1 MSISHRGRKF
11 KKGIIYPLFFEV
23 SERCEE
29 EYWKQFFMDISIGKP
44 VKGILINNGQICS
57 HNKKKGFDYMFIS
70 KSVEDIIN
78 ELLPILEKNYNTCSE
93 KNIKTR
99 NVIDQVRQ
107 ELKEIKNSKWSKI
120 RRKNI
125 KKAMLLDYIT
135 EVQKKHNISLNKCM
149 AVYDTLSFNANSQLM
164 SKIVNMNDGK
174 IESINGLTFTEGDM
188 IMDIDFYKDKYK
200 DYCEEDEELIKE
212 EEIIQKLNIEQVWES
227 YIKSYF
233 KSIRN
238 TLS

>member
-23 SERCEE
+23 SEKCED

-44 VKGILINNGQICS
+44 VKGILLNNGQICS
-57 HNKKKGFDYMFIS
+57 QNKKKGFEYMFIN
-70 KSVEDIIN
+70 KTPDDIIN
-78 ELLPILEKNYNTCSE
+78 DLLPVLEKNYNTCSE

-99 NVIDQVRQ
+99 NVIDQVRI

-125 KKAMLLDYIT
+125 KKSLLMDFIS
-135 EVQKKHNISLNKCM
+135 EAHKKYDIPLNRCIGIF
-149 AVYDTLSFNANSQLM
+149 DTLSYNSNSQLM
-164 SKIVNMNDGK
+164 SKIVVMNEGK
-174 IESINGLTFTEGDM
+174 IESINGLSFSQGKVD
-188 IMDIDFYKDKYK
+188 MDIDFYKEKYK
-200 DYCEEDEELIKE
+200 EHYDDEEE
-212 EEIIQKLNIEQVWES
+212 EEVLQKMNIDQIWEN
-227 YIKSYF
+227 YIKTYF
-233 KSIRN
+233 KTIRN

>member
-23 SERCEE
+23 SERCED

-44 VKGILINNGQICS
+44 VKGIIVNNGQICS
-57 HNKKKGFDYMFIS
+57 QNKKKGFDYMFVY
-70 KSVEDIIN
+70 KNAEDILN

-93 KNIKTR
+93 KNIKSR
-99 NVIDQVRQ
+99 NVIDQVKQ

-125 KKAMLLDYIT
+125 KKSLLLDYIT
-135 EVQKKHNISLNKCM
+135 DVQKKYNIPLNKCIFI
-149 AVYDTLSFNANSQLM
+149 YDTLSFHANSQLM
-164 SKIVNMNDGK
+164 SKIVIMNEGK
-174 IESINGLTFTEGDM
+174 IESINGLTFTEGNIQM
-188 IMDIDFYKDKYK
+188 EIDFYKDKYK
-200 DYCEEDEELIKE
+200 DYEEDEEIVKE
-212 EEIIQKLNIEQVWES
+212 DEVIQKLNVDQVWES
-227 YIKSYF
+227 YIKTYF
-233 KSIRN
+233 KTIRN

>member
-23 SERCEE
+23 SERCED

-44 VKGILINNGQICS
+44 VKGIIVNNGQICS
-57 HNKKKGFDYMFIS
+57 QNKKKGFDYMFVY
-70 KSVEDIIN
+70 KNAEDILN

-93 KNIKTR
+93 KNIKSR
-99 NVIDQVRQ
+99 NIIDQVKQ

-125 KKAMLLDYIT
+125 KKSLLLEYIT
-135 EVQKKHNISLNKCM
+135 DVQKKYNIPLNKCIFI
-149 AVYDTLSFNANSQLM
+149 YDTLSFHSNSQLM
-164 SKIVNMNDGK
+164 SKIVIMNEGK
-174 IESINGLTFTEGDM
+174 IESINGLTFTEGNIQM
-188 IMDIDFYKDKYK
+188 EIDFYKDKYK
-200 DYCEEDEELIKE
+200 DYEEDEEIVKE
-212 EEIIQKLNIEQVWES
+212 DEVIQKLNVDQVWES
-227 YIKSYF
+227 YIKTYF
-233 KSIRN
+233 KTIRN